1 MKSYYVYQYLR
12 EDGTPYYI
20 GKGKGDRAWVK
31 HQVSLPTTPDRIQI
45 IKENLSESDALALE
59 IELIGK
65 YGRKDINTGILRN
78 MTDGGEGTSG
88 YQHKENSRKRIS
100 ESRMGEKNPMYGKSP
115 TPAHS
120 RKLSLAKIGKPS
132 NAKGKKYSEETRQ
145 NYKKAAIMR
154 AKDPLINAKISNSLK
169 GIKRSEETRKKMAE
183 AAKLREAKKKLSTN

>member
-1 MKSYYVYQYLR
+1 MNSYYVYQYLR

-20 GKGKGDRAWVK
+20 GKGKGDRAWAK
-31 HQVSLPTTPDRIQI
+31 HTVAIPSNKDQIII
-45 IKENLSESDALALE
+45 IKENLSESDAHILE
-59 IELIGK
+59 MELIAQ
-65 YGRKDINTGILRN
+65 YGRKNIGTGILRN
-78 MTDGGEGTSG
+78 LTDGGEGTSG
-88 YQHKENSRKRIS
+88 YQHKEQAKKQIS

-115 TPAHS
+115 TPEHS

-145 NYKKAAIMR
+145 NYKKAAIIR